1 MMNTVRMTWNEIK
14 KNYPDKW
21 IGMTNVKYI
30 NDDGV
35 NIESAVVKY
44 TNMTKAELTRRMLD
58 GEIISRYTTPDNE
71 FQFGIVGI

>member
-1 MMNTVRMTWNEIK
+1 MNTTRMTWNE

-21 IGMTNVKYI
+21 VGMTNVKYI

-58 GEIISRYTTPDNE
+58 GEIISRYTTPDNK
-71 FQFGIVGI
+71 FQF